1 MSDSEKDSKSFH
13 DNSQLQDSLSAYLKE
28 ISKYNLLTAEQ
39 EIELSN
45 KIRKGDNEARIR
57 MINSNLR
64 LVVSIARQYSNN
76 PALLL
81 DLIEEGNLGLL
92 KAVEKFDPAEGCR
105 FSTYASWWIKQTIYR
120 AISYKLK
127 NVRIPSYM
135 TELMK
140 KWKSLHSELSHKLN
154 RSPSAEEIIE
164 QLDITTRQAKVL
176 MQAMDLS
183 SAVGETHKIA
193 PFMDIEDIPDQI
205 YEEQKEDDYDL
216 ISNFNRKN
224 LDKLL
229 ERLTKKERLVIDLR
243 YGLDNKG
250 TRTLQ
255 DIAEKLDITRER
267 VRQIEQ
273 KGIRKIQKYLS
284 RMNHEDLFL

>member
-1 MSDSEKDSKSFH
+1 MSKSEKTTKSYY

-39 EIELSN
+39 EIDLAH

-92 KAVEKFDPAEGCR
+92 KAVEKFDPGEGCR

-140 KWKSLHSELSHKLN
+140 KWKALYSELSHKLN
-154 RSPSAEEIIE
+154 RTPSAEEIIE
-164 QLDITTRQAKVL
+164 KLDITTKQSKVL
-176 MQAMDLS
+176 LQALDLS
-183 SAVGETHKIA
+183 SAVGETYKVA
-193 PFMDIEDIPDQI
+193 PFMDIEDIPDQV

-229 ERLTKKERLVIDLR
+229 ERLTQKERMVIDLR

-255 DIAEKLDITRER
+255 DIAQKMDITRER